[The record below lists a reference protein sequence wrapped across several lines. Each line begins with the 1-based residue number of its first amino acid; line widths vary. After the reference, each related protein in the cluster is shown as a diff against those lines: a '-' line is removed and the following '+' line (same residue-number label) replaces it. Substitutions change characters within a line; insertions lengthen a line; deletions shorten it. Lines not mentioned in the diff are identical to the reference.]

1 MAGNQDRIEPPV
13 LRKLSSYVKLLPLLR
28 FFKALPQNLLLQFT
42 LRKRRHAARHCEQL
56 SGQRPAFRITF
67 QNAHTPA
74 KRQKTNQ
81 VLPDLRQ
88 MVQIRI
94 RCPLL
99 NDRGIFFTLILFYHL
114 IQFCQNVRICHRILY
129 SSTRSTVVSEFIS

>member
-1 MAGNQDRIEPPV
+1 MAGNQDHIEPPV

-67 QNAHTPA
+67 QNPHILI
-74 KRQKTNQ
+74 KRQKAHQ
-81 VLPDLRQ
+81 ILPDLRQ
-88 MVQIRI
+88 MIQIRV
-94 RCPLL
+94 RCPLFDDARIICL
-99 NDRGIFFTLILFYHL
+99 TILFYGL
-114 IQFCQNVRICHRILY
+114 IQFLQNFCILH
-129 SSTRSTVVSEFIS
+129 TVPPHPSAV